1 MKCLITGHDAEPV
14 RNRGLEFG
22 HCRHCRRDLLRTN
35 RRWRRVPRGFRV
47 VWQRRP
53 SAAERNAAQFE
64 LDLVAPG
71 RALVPW
77 DSRRALVARV
87 RQAAT
92 GIGQVMGQWLSAPRG
107 NAALMRMRARLY
119 ILLRP
124 EREETCIRL
133 PYRPLTSS
141 F

>member
-1 MKCLITGHDAEPV
+1 MKCLFAGHDAEPV
-14 RNRGLEFG
+14 RNQGLEFG

-47 VWQRRP
+47 VWQRAP
-53 SAAERNAAQFE
+53 KAVARNAAQFE
-64 LDLVAPG
+64 LDLVSPG

-77 DSRRALVARV
+77 DNRRALVARV
-87 RQAAT
+87 RKAAT
-92 GIGQVMGQWLSAPRG
+92 GISRAMGHWLSAPRRR
-107 NAALMRMRARLY
+107 ATLMRVRARVY
-119 ILLRP
+119 VLLRP
-124 EREETCIRL
+124 ERQEACIRL